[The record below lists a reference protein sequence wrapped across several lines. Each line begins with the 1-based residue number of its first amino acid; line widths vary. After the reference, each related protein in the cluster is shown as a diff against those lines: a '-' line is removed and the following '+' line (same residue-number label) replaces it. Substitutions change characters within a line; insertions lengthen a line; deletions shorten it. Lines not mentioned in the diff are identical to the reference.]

1 MRLEFFYLYSDGDEN
16 QEPTVYPS
24 FAFGKKTVLWTVL
37 REAREKRVPED
48 GPEKHKKLQ
57 TSCLEF
63 FYSHPDGDE
72 NQEPTVY
79 PSFAFGKK
87 TA

>member
-48 GPEKHKKLQ
+48 GP
-57 TSCLEF
+57 SV
-63 FYSHPDGDE
+63 S
-72 NQEPTVY
+72 VY
-79 PSFAFGKK
+79 KSFLIDHHFCIFRGISAHF
-87 TA
+87 

>member
-1 MRLEFFYLYSDGDEN
+1 MTNIYALKNLFLIAARKTRFCPSD
-16 QEPTVYPS
+16 T
-24 FAFGKKTVLWTVL
+24 
-37 REAREKRVPED
+37 
-48 GPEKHKKLQ
+48 EKHRKLQ
-57 TSCLEF
+57 TMRLEF